1 MINTPKKIVIFP
13 KNTVTG
19 PLRDRYGGSVNFR
32 ECTHFSYKKC
42 LRRPFTLKSTVT
54 GPLRD
59 RYGTVTGP
67 LREHWGHHSTDRDPV
82 FEHHLG
88 LISLAV
94 GW

>member
-1 MINTPKKIVIFP
+1 MCYFP
-13 KNTVTG
+13 EKYRYGTVTG

-67 LREHWGHHSTDRDPV
+67 LRGRYGAVTGT
-82 FEHHLG
+82 LG
-88 LISLAV
+88 ASQH
-94 GW
+94 

>member
-1 MINTPKKIVIFP
+1 MINTHKEFGYFP
-13 KNTVTG
+13 EKYRYGTVTG

-42 LRRPFTLKSTVT
+42 LRSPFTLKSTVT
-54 GPLRD
+54 GPL
-59 RYGTVTGP
+59 
-67 LREHWGHHSTDRDPV
+67 LEHWEHHSTDRDPV